1 MKNGYFW
8 GIIAVLCWSTS
19 ATVAGSLDGKAS
31 YFQIV
36 LLMQVTAIATLI
48 IITLPEIHKFF
59 GETVKGVFSA
69 KHGLKF
75 AAQILLFSAFITIYH
90 SAFYYALHNAPRIQA
105 NIINYLWP
113 LILFISGSTIFKV
126 NKEKLG
132 FYDIALVVLAFFGAF
147 TIAWDPAQPLSDF
160 ALSTGLGVAFIAA
173 FAAPIY
179 MNTSVLIRRSFYT
192 RSHFVY
198 LAGFIISVPVLLA
211 IANFQSID
219 VMPEASAIPYI
230 VYLGIA
236 TIAIAHVAWTRAID
250 LGPSVTVSN
259 LAYLVPVFS
268 TLLLIILLG
277 DEPSN
282 KILFGATLIIL
293 SNVLSNEAFRRI
305 YAESGAVI
313 VFFYVSFSIY
323 FKDNL
328 GLDKLVFGSLD
339 YLGQVFAIISG
350 FFLARMW
357 QKNREEQET
366 LVQFA
371 TEFDAFVK
379 DLNNSLGDEEA
390 SRLSNA
396 IDNVMIKVADFDVT
410 DSDATRAIQAEQLKS
425 SYDDFIAEVEVSL
438 KRKAGSAS
446 GDLLPSS
453 LRTRGLLNNW
463 IVQKF
468 DRASNGEIFIISL
481 LGFAGAVLV
490 VGTSGGNLILDLI
503 AMIFASSIAYI
514 VLKIRDYNNTV
525 AITDYSRLLIVQA
538 PLKRIGRPYYIA
550 DQSLLYN
557 KFRPEELGASIRFK
571 DEQDKIKTTTEQIPG
586 RGIAEY
592 RRSRDFLVA
601 LLVIGLVTVIALLA
615 DKYDTIAG

>member
-36 LLMQVTAIATLI
+36 LLMQITAIATLT
-48 IITLPEIHKFF
+48 IITLPEIHKFV
-59 GETVKGVFSA
+59 GETLRGIFSF
-69 KHGLKF
+69 KNGPKF
-75 AAQILLFSAFITIYH
+75 IAQILLFSAFITIYH

-105 NIINYLWP
+105 NVINYLWP
-113 LILFISGSTIFKV
+113 LILFISGSTIFRV

-147 TIAWDPAQPLSDF
+147 TIAWDPSQPLSNF
-160 ALSTGLGVAFIAA
+160 ALSAGLGAAFIAA
-173 FAAPIY
+173 IAAPIY
-179 MNTSVLIRRSFYT
+179 MNTSVLIRRSSYT

-198 LAGFIISVPVLLA
+198 LAGFLISVPALLA
-211 IANFQSID
+211 IAKFESIEL
-219 VMPEASAIPYI
+219 MPAPSAIPYI
-230 VYLGIA
+230 IYLGIA

-268 TLLLIILLG
+268 TFLLIVLLG
-277 DEPSN
+277 DQPSN

-323 FKDNL
+323 FKDEL
-328 GLDKLVFGSLD
+328 GLEKLVFGSLD

-357 QKNREEQET
+357 QKNREEQQT
-366 LVQFA
+366 LVKFA

-379 DLNNSLGDEEA
+379 DLKD
-390 SRLSNA
+390 SRSDVESDHLSDA

-410 DSDATRAIQAEQLKS
+410 DSDAARAIQAEQLKS
-425 SYDDFIAEVEVSL
+425 SYDELIAKVENGVRPTAASL
-438 KRKAGSAS
+438 GEN
-446 GDLLPSS
+446 LLSS
-453 LRTRGLLNNW
+453 SRRIRGLLNNW

-514 VLKIRDYNNTV
+514 VLKIRDYNNMA
-525 AITDYSRLLIVQA
+525 AITDYSSLLIVQA

-550 DQSLLYN
+550 DHSLLYN
-557 KFRPEELGASIRFK
+557 KFRPEELGASIRYK
-571 DEQDKIKTTTEQIPG
+571 DDQDQISTTTEQIPG
-586 RGIAEY
+586 RGIEEY
-592 RRSRDFLVA
+592 RRSRDFLIA
-601 LLVIGLVTVIALLA
+601 LLVIGLITVIFLLA
-615 DKYDTIAG
+615 NKYYSFIN